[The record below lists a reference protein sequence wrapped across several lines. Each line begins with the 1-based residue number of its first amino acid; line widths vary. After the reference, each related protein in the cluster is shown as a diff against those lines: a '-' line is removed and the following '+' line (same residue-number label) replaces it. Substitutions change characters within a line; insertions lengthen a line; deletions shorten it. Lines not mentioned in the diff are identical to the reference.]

1 MTSPDIHTLT
11 GAYAVD
17 ALEEDERQLFELH
30 IRECD
35 ACAQEIAEF
44 HATAATMGA
53 AAHEPPPASMKD
65 AVLAEIDTV
74 RQERPVAKVTDIATH
89 RDAWYQRLLAP
100 AAAVLAI
107 AVLGMTAIIANMN
120 ERIDTM
126 EQQTGRVADV
136 VAAAD
141 ATIIEMPEVDG
152 ASARI
157 VYSAARGEGVFLA
170 DGLPAAPGDK
180 VYELWFIG
188 EEGPSPA
195 GLFDADDRGRVTHV
209 VTGDLAQVQAIGVT
223 IEPAGG
229 SPQPTSDPIMVA
241 EV

>member
-74 RQERPVAKVTDIATH
+74 RQERPVAKVTDLATH

-170 DGLPAAPGDK
+170 DGLPAAPGDQ
-180 VYELWFIG
+180 VYELWFIDD
-188 EEGPSPA
+188 EGASPA

-209 VTGDLAQVQAIGVT
+209 VTGDLTRVDAIGVT